1 MFHRFSNVKQRV
13 PFPFIDIYLFR
24 WNELKPTG
32 IHNHAKQGCY
42 ILLLKGKIK
51 ENIYNHSLHYQ
62 KTKMHKAPFVSYMSD
77 KIGLHC
83 IEPLEI
89 STSIHFYYPKGHQT
103 KYFTNHK

>member
-1 MFHRFSNVKQRV
+1 MFFRSMNFKKRI
-13 PFPFIDIYLFR
+13 PFPLIDIYLFR
-24 WNELKPTG
+24 WNELKQTG

-42 ILLLKGKIK
+42 ILLLKGKMK

-62 KTKMHKAPFVSYMSD
+62 KTKIHKAPSLSYMCD
-77 KIGLHC
+77 TIGLHC
-83 IEPLEI
+83 IEPLEK

>member
-1 MFHRFSNVKQRV
+1 MFHRFGNVKQRI

-24 WNELKPTG
+24 WNELKSTG

-42 ILLLKGKIK
+42 LFLLKGNIK

-62 KTKMHKAPFVSYMSD
+62 KTKIHKAPSLSYMSD
-77 KIGLHC
+77 TIGLHR
-83 IEPLEI
+83 IEPFER
-89 STSIHFYYPKGHQT
+89 SMSIHFYYPKGHQT